1 MPKLDFILYLINF
14 TMTSLENGTGFNVI
28 MHIMTFSLLK
38 NLARFTMDVDSLS
51 DSILSWFR
59 KTQGNIGKFADLG
72 FKDPQSDAS
81 FTIFNQ
87 WNNSLS
93 ENATAVPTIQDT
105 NASLMKD
112 SMIFVTIAALYCVI
126 GLVIFFMDRM
136 CRKPAQE
143 PDEEQKID
151 RGPEDGERKY
161 LTRHWL
167 QAEEKKAD
175 KGDGQSPCPTPEM
188 SGESDTGHSWNCTDD
203 PEKTVP

>member
-1 MPKLDFILYLINF
+1 
-14 TMTSLENGTGFNVI
+14 
-28 MHIMTFSLLK
+28 
-38 NLARFTMDVDSLS
+38 MDVDSLS

-81 FTIFNQ
+81 FAIFNQ

-93 ENATAVPTIQDT
+93 ENATAVPTIHDT

-136 CRKPAQE
+136 CRKPTQE

-167 QAEEKKAD
+167 AEEKKAD
-175 KGDGQSPCPTPEM
+175 KDDGPSPCPTSEM
-188 SGESDTGHSWNCTDD
+188 TG
-203 PEKTVP
+203 